1 MAGLFDGVRVVE
13 IGHPLTEYAGALWAR
28 LGAEVYLVEPP
39 EGVETRRRLPRVPR
53 AGESSRGSV
62 AFLAR
67 NAGKRSVVFDA
78 DSARDREALLTL
90 CDSADVLLDTDGSA
104 FHEIVAESRAP
115 VAATVTDAQGL
126 GTSSIVGF
134 AASGGMASSGWPH
147 QPPCNAPSWLAHDG
161 AGTYAAVMAAVGLLA
176 VRGGADSARY
186 EIPYE
191 EAATAAITPWTRIL
205 HSHET
210 HAVGQGT
217 QAARLGPNG
226 FPIYETKDGYVRCLA
241 GTPKQWRAFVE
252 LLGSPEELTSGPFV
266 DPKFRA
272 ENADALKLL
281 SEELMRAKTTEEAFL
296 EGQRLGLTISPVH
309 SLRQFQEDAHTRARG
324 ILQATIDPDFG
335 EQQMVRTPF
344 HLAPR
349 ALNVVPTPAP
359 ALDEHGEEARRLAAR
374 EAGTPSTEG
383 DADPSLASRGGPS
396 HSALSARGGPSRTP
410 TLKAHPLA
418 GVRVL
423 ELGVGAVVPEAASLL
438 ALLGAEVIK
447 LESHVHVDFLRR
459 NSEVANASPT
469 FNQLNLGVKSLA
481 MDMTHPEAVAIAQKL
496 AAECDVIMENMR
508 GPIVRRWGLDYTGA
522 KAIRPDIIYLG
533 SQGLGTGPYDGFQT
547 YGPNLQTFAG
557 VTHQWA
563 HPDDPF
569 PVGTTL
575 NHPDHIAGKQAL
587 VALIGA
593 LMRRRETGGGC
604 FIDATQVEGAA
615 FLIADRHLQ
624 QFHSAEDVA
633 ALGNRS
639 RDMAPHGCY
648 RCADEGALSLG
659 EPEGL
664 PLAEGALSGGEREG
678 PVEKEERWLAL
689 AVENDEQWSALCD
702 LVEGAAL
709 NLDDVAFASKAG
721 RLAAQ
726 DAIDAALS
734 AWLRPQAVA
743 DAEQTL
749 RAAGVPASR
758 VVTGNDMASKETS
771 FFPALSHPVAATRN
785 YTGVPVLRD
794 GKHRVTHRR
803 PPLLGEHTE
812 YVLHDLLRL
821 DADEIERLTAAKI
834 VGH

>member
-28 LGAEVYLVEPP
+28 LGAEVYLVELP
-39 EGVETRRRLPRVPR
+39 EGVETRRRLPRVPD
-53 AGESSRGSV
+53 AGESSRGSM

-67 NAGKRSVVFDA
+67 NAGKRSAVFDV
-78 DSARDREALLTL
+78 SAGEDRDALLAL
-90 CDSADVLLDTDGSA
+90 CDSADVLLDADGSA
-104 FHEIVAESRAP
+104 FHEIVAESHVP
-115 VAATVTDAQGL
+115 VAVTVTDRLGL

-176 VRGGADSARY
+176 VRGGADSPRY

-252 LLGSPEELTSGPFV
+252 LLGSPEELASGPFV

-281 SEELMRAKTTEEAFL
+281 TEELMRAKTTEEAFL

-309 SLRQFQEDAHTRARG
+309 SLQQFRDDAHTRARG
-324 ILQATIDPDFG
+324 ILEATVDPEFG
-335 EQQMVRTPF
+335 EQRMVRTPF
-344 HLAPR
+344 HLEPE
-349 ALNVVPTPAP
+349 ALNVMPAPAP
-359 ALDEHGEEARRLAAR
+359 ALNEHGEEARGLAAR
-374 EAGTPSTEG
+374 EAGNPGEK
-383 DADPSLASRGGPS
+383 DADPA
-396 HSALSARGGPSRTP
+396 TP
-410 TLKAHPLA
+410 LT

-481 MDMTHPEAVAIAQKL
+481 MDMTHPEAVEIAHKL
-496 AAECDVIMENMR
+496 AAECDIIMENMR
-508 GPIVRRWGLDYTGA
+508 GPIVRRWGLDYAGA
-522 KAIRPDIIYLG
+522 KAIRDDVIYLG

-593 LMRRRETGGGC
+593 LMRRRETGEGC

-624 QFHSAEDVA
+624 QFHSEEDVA
-633 ALGNRS
+633 PLGNRS
-639 RDMAPHGCY
+639 PDMAPHGCY
-648 RCADEGALSLG
+648 RCADEG
-659 EPEGL
+659 EE
-664 PLAEGALSGGEREG
+664 E
-678 PVEKEERWLAL
+678 EERWLAL
-689 AVENDEQWSALCD
+689 AVENDEQWHALRDVVNTTALD
-702 LVEGAAL
+702 LG
-709 NLDDVAFASKAG
+709 DVALASKAG
-721 RLAAQ
+721 RLAAH
-726 DAIDAALS
+726 DAIDATLA
-734 AWLRPQAVA
+734 AWLRPQTVA
-743 DAEQTL
+743 DAERAL

-758 VVTGNDMASKETS
+758 VVTGNDMAARETP
-771 FFPALSHPVAATRN
+771 FFPALSHPVAGIRH

-794 GKHRVTHRR
+794 GKHRVPHRR

-821 DADEIERLTAAKI
+821 DAEQIERLTAAKI

>member
-1 MAGLFDGVRVVE
+1 MAGLFEGVRVAE
-13 IGHPLTEYAGALWAR
+13 ISHPLTEYAGALWAR
-28 LGAEVYLVEPP
+28 LGAEVYLVELP
-39 EGVETRRRLPRVPR
+39 EGGETRRRLPRVPA
-53 AGESSRGSV
+53 AGESSRGSM

-78 DSARDREALLTL
+78 DSKADREALRTL
-90 CDSADVLLDTDGSA
+90 CDSVDVLLDADGSP
-104 FHEIVAESRAP
+104 FHAIVAESAVP
-115 VAATVTDAQGL
+115 VAVTVTDRLGL
-126 GTSSIVGF
+126 GTSSIVAF

-161 AGTYAAVMAAVGLLA
+161 AGTYAAVMAAVGLLG
-176 VRGGADSARY
+176 VRAGGGSVRY
-186 EIPYE
+186 EIPLE
-191 EAATAAITPWTRIL
+191 EAATAATTPWTRIL

-252 LLGSPEELTSGPFV
+252 LLGSPEELVSGPFV
-266 DPKFRA
+266 EPKFRA

-281 SEELMRAKTTEEAFL
+281 TEELMRAKTTEVAFL
-296 EGQRLGLTISPVH
+296 EGQRLGLTISPVF
-309 SLRQFQEDAHTRARG
+309 SLRQFQDDAHTRARG
-324 ILQATIDPDFG
+324 ILQKTVDPEFG
-335 EQQMVRTPF
+335 AQQMVRTPF
-344 HLAPR
+344 LLEPK

-359 ALDEHGEEARRLAAR
+359 ALNEHGEEARGLTVR
-374 EAGTPSTEG
+374 EPAIRAPQD
-383 DADPSLASRGGPS
+383 DADP
-396 HSALSARGGPSRTP
+396 AL
-410 TLKAHPLA
+410 PLA

-481 MDMTHPEAVAIAQKL
+481 MDMTHPEAVEIARTL
-496 AAECDVIMENMR
+496 VAECDIIMENMR
-508 GPIVRRWGLDYTGA
+508 GPIVRRWGLDYAGA
-522 KAIRPDIIYLG
+522 KAIRNDVIYLG

-593 LMRRRETGGGC
+593 LMRRRETGEGC

-624 QFHSAEDVA
+624 QFHSEEDVA
-633 ALGNRS
+633 PLGNRS
-639 RDMAPHGCY
+639 PDMAPHGCY
-648 RCADEGALSLG
+648 RCADEG
-659 EPEGL
+659 EE
-664 PLAEGALSGGEREG
+664 E
-678 PVEKEERWLAL
+678 EERWLAL
-689 AVENDEQWSALCD
+689 AVENDEQWHALRDVVNTTALD
-702 LVEGAAL
+702 LG
-709 NLDDVAFASKAG
+709 DVALASKAG

-734 AWLRPQAVA
+734 AWLRPQTVA
-743 DAEQTL
+743 DAERAL

-758 VVTGNDMASKETS
+758 VVTGNDMAARETP
-771 FFPALSHPVAATRN
+771 FFPALSHPVAGTRH
-785 YTGVPVLRD
+785 YTGVPVLQD
-794 GKHRVTHRR
+794 GKRRVAHRR

-821 DADEIERLTAAKI
+821 DAEQIERLTAAKI

>member
-1 MAGLFDGVRVVE
+1 MAGLFEGVRVVE

-28 LGAEVYLVEPP
+28 LGADVYLVELP
-39 EGVETRRRLPRVPR
+39 EGVETRRRLPRVPG
-53 AGESSRGSV
+53 AGESSRGSM
-62 AFLAR
+62 AFLVR

-78 DSARDREALLTL
+78 DSAADRKALLTL
-90 CDSADVLLDTDGSA
+90 CDSADVVLDADGSA
-104 FHEIVAESRAP
+104 FHEIVAESRVP
-115 VAATVTDAQGL
+115 VAATVTDTEGL
-126 GTSSIVGF
+126 GISSIVGF
-134 AASGGMASSGWPH
+134 AAGGGMASSGWPH

-186 EIPYE
+186 EIPVA
-191 EAATAAITPWTRIL
+191 EAATAATTPWTRIL

-241 GTPKQWRAFVE
+241 GTPKQWRALVE
-252 LLGSPEELTSGPFV
+252 LLGSPEELASGPFV

-281 SEELMRAKTTEEAFL
+281 TEELMRAKTTEEAFL
-296 EGQRLGLTISPVH
+296 EGQRLGLTISPVL
-309 SLRQFQEDAHTRARG
+309 SLRQFQDDAHTRARG
-324 ILQATIDPDFG
+324 MLQETIDPEFG
-335 EQQMVRTPF
+335 EQRMVRTPF
-344 HLAPR
+344 LLEPE

-359 ALDEHGEEARRLAAR
+359 ALNQHGEEARGLAR
-374 EAGTPSTEG
+374 QAGVSAG
-383 DADPSLASRGGPS
+383 KDASPAP
-396 HSALSARGGPSRTP
+396 
-410 TLKAHPLA
+410 PLA

-481 MDMTHPEAVAIAQKL
+481 MDMTHPEAVEIARTL
-496 AAECDVIMENMR
+496 VAECDIIMENMR
-508 GPIVRRWGLDYTGA
+508 GPIVRRWGLDYAGA
-522 KAIRPDIIYLG
+522 KAIRKDVIYLG

-593 LMRRRETGGGC
+593 LLRRRETGQGC

-624 QFHSAEDVA
+624 QCHSEEDVA
-633 ALGNRS
+633 PLGNRS
-639 RDMAPHGCY
+639 PDMAPHGCY
-648 RCADEGALSLG
+648 RCADQEQ
-659 EPEGL
+659 
-664 PLAEGALSGGEREG
+664 
-678 PVEKEERWLAL
+678 EERWLAL
-689 AVENDEQWSALCD
+689 AVENDEQWQALRDVVDTTAVD
-702 LVEGAAL
+702 LSDAAL
-709 NLDDVAFASKAG
+709 ASKAG

-726 DAIDAALS
+726 DAIDAALA
-734 AWLRPQAVA
+734 AWLRPQAVT
-743 DAEQTL
+743 DAERTL

-758 VVTGNDMASKETS
+758 VVTGNDMASEQTP
-771 FFPALSHPVAATRN
+771 FFPALSHPVAGTRH

-821 DADEIERLTAAKI
+821 DADEIERLTAARI

>member
-39 EGVETRRRLPRVPR
+39 GGVETRRRLPRVPG
-53 AGESSRGSV
+53 AGESSRGSM

-78 DSARDREALLTL
+78 NSARDREALRTL
-90 CDSADVLLDTDGSA
+90 CDSADVLLDADGSA

-115 VAATVTDAQGL
+115 VAATVTDAEGL

-176 VRGGADSARY
+176 VRGGANSARY

-205 HSHET
+205 HSHGT

-281 SEELMRAKTTEEAFL
+281 TEELMRAKTTEEAFL

-309 SLRQFQEDAHTRARG
+309 SLRQFQQDPHTRARG

-344 HLAPR
+344 HLTPK

-374 EAGTPSTEG
+374 DAGTASKEG
-383 DADPSLASRGGPS
+383 NADPSL
-396 HSALSARGGPSRTP
+396 PSRDGP
-410 TLKAHPLA
+410 RAPPLA

-459 NSEVANASPT
+459 NSEVANASPS

-481 MDMTHPEAVAIAQKL
+481 MDMTHPEAVEIAQKL
-496 AAECDVIMENMR
+496 AAECDIIMENMR

-659 EPEGL
+659 E
-664 PLAEGALSGGEREG
+664 REG

-689 AVENDEQWSALCD
+689 AVESDEQWRALREVVDGAVPD
-702 LVEGAAL
+702 LDAEAL
-709 NLDDVAFASKAG
+709 ASKAG

-743 DAEQTL
+743 DAEQSL

-758 VVTGNDMASKETS
+758 VVTGNDMASKDTS

-821 DADEIERLTAAKI
+821 EADEIERLTAAKI